1 MRGRQQVQRV
11 FEELQESSPKPLRQP
26 TNQGESWYSLVA
38 EGPVPPTDALLAAV
52 AQAEAAAVVS
62 AAALG
67 DWRLALVS
75 DGDLDQTHGDR
86 ERLGGLLGTWVA
98 RWNPQVRPP
107 QRVGRRD
114 WHLHDPLDDAPVALL
129 RDAGWAVHAGFA
141 DVDLWR
147 PVAAVEHSFMNVWD
161 RPVAWTASRWVPGLL
176 DNSEIGMFDRDE
188 PKAPPV
194 LVSRNDRAAQAGWFA
209 EEIITPLSERVEL
222 TGRRAWTRL
231 HRRNPDPDTAPT
243 DLVALLHHHP
253 SGRVSITSLWGP
265 LWWGART
272 YRSGS
277 INLLAYQV
285 EAGGRPAAAAPDP
298 RAGRPHHRLGRGALG
313 RHHPVGVRPPRRGLA
328 RAPRRRPTRALRD
341 RVVRLRGVRARPRGG
356 SRPAQVDAVRTH
368 RRPGKSR
375 AFVLPGWS

>member
-1 MRGRQQVQRV
+1 MSTSFAGQSFISVTRVLMRGRQQVQRV

-67 DWRLALVS
+67 DWHLALVS

-285 EAGGRPAAAAPDP
+285 EAGGRPP
-298 RAGRPHHRLGRGALG
+298 L
-313 RHHPVGVRPPRRGLA
+313 PPRTHALDVPTTDWDEVLWAATAQWAYDHHVEDWRELPDDGPRGLFETA
-328 RAPRRRPTRALRD
+328 SYVCAVSGLAPEVVPDLRR
-341 RVVRLRGVRARPRGG
+341 
-356 SRPAQVDAVRTH
+356 
-368 RRPGKSR
+368 
-375 AFVLPGWS
+375 